1 MLFIGGF
8 AAYNDICAEV
18 ADAGY
23 KGFSLAKILT
33 AAAIRTRIM
42 ESDCDAE

>member
-8 AAYNDICAEV
+8 ATYNEICAEV

-23 KGFSLAKILT
+23 KGFDLVKAS
-33 AAAIRTRIM
+33 
-42 ESDCDAE
+42 

>member
-23 KGFSLAKILT
+23 KGFDLVKKL
-33 AAAIRTRIM
+33 R
-42 ESDCDAE
+42 

>member
-23 KGFSLAKILT
+23 RGFDLVKAQI
-33 AAAIRTRIM
+33 AA
-42 ESDCDAE
+42 ESGCDAE